1 MTKAP
6 RDSRKEL
13 KKKKLKTS
21 AEPERNK
28 MELSQ

>member
-13 KKKKLKTS
+13 KKKKIKNQCR
-21 AEPERNK
+21 ARK
-28 MELSQ
+28 ELSQ